1 MKIVVFSGAGV
12 SQESGVPTFRNSD
25 GLWENHKV
33 EDVATPKGWRE
44 NKKLVLDFY
53 NARRAQLPTV
63 EPNEAHKLLVELEK
77 HHDVTIV
84 TQNVDDLHE
93 RAGSSKVIHLHGE
106 LTKARGSFYE
116 HKTSSL
122 DPVYEI
128 GYEDIKQGDMCETTG
143 SQLRP
148 HIVWFGEM
156 PLDTEEAFMSLAEA
170 DVVLI
175 VGTSLQITYTMDA
188 LAMIMESTDAS
199 FYYVD
204 PEPSRYLDGFGEV
217 TYIEKPAS
225 EGVKDFV
232 DEMLS
237 SSMAD

>member
-1 MKIVVFSGAGV
+1 MKIVVFSGAGI
-12 SQESGVPTFRNSD
+12 SQESGVPTFRDSD
-25 GLWENHKV
+25 GLWENHTV
-33 EDVATPKGWRE
+33 EDVASPKGWKD

-53 NARRAQLPTV
+53 NERRSQLPNV
-63 EPNEAHKLLVELEK
+63 QPNKAHQLLAELEK

-106 LTKARGSFYE
+106 LTKSRGSFYE

-128 GYEDIKQGDMCETTG
+128 GYDNINEGDLCSQTG

-156 PLDTEEAFMSLAEA
+156 PLDTEEAFTKLAEA

-188 LAMIMESTDAS
+188 LAMIIESTDAS

-204 PEPSRYLDGFGEV
+204 PKPSNYLDGFGEV
-217 TYIEKPAS
+217 TYIKKSAT
-225 EGVKDFV
+225 EGVQDFM
-232 DEMLS
+232 DEMLQTS
-237 SSMAD
+237 TS